1 MKNILVFILF
11 PLLSFSQL
19 ISYELIQTWSIDDV
33 QDVYN
38 FSSIPSYAGDVNY
51 QVEGYKVSYYS
62 SDHNGNQVIATGAIY
77 IPINS
82 KCSHPVIS
90 WQHGTIVSDYSAPS
104 YQIDSGNFIG
114 ILAASHGYIV
124 LMSDYLGLGDGDGD
138 HYYCHSDTEA
148 SSVIDL
154 ISSSYNF
161 FDLVGVSNN
170 DQLFLMGYSQGG
182 HATLATV
189 RELEETSSN
198 NFQITASCP
207 MAGPYSMSN
216 AQVEMLNVVYPN
228 PGYFPYVIFSYQ
240 NVYGNLY
247 NSPSEIFKT
256 GYENILDLYDGTFSM
271 DYINEEIWSIAQN
284 IYDLSPSQFTPL
296 DMIKE
301 DYYNDYLNNSTHP
314 FKVAL
319 EDNDLINFIPQSS
332 MRLIH
337 CNGDDNVPFQN
348 SVLAYEAFYPY
359 ALNELEL
366 LDGGNFNHSE
376 CALISIISAKLYF
389 DTIANFCEDLG
400 LNSSELL
407 YENGVNFFN
416 LLGQSVTSINKK
428 NNILFKIYDSGVVK
442 KIIKVQ

>member
-1 MKNILVFILF
+1 MKKIIVFTLF
-11 PLLSFSQL
+11 PLLSFCQL

-62 SDHNGNQVIATGAIY
+62 SDYNGNQVVATGAIY

-104 YQIDSGNFIG
+104 YQINSGNFIG

-138 HYYCHSDTEA
+138 HYYCHSETEA

-154 ISSSYNF
+154 ISSSYDF
-161 FDLVGVSNN
+161 FDLVGVDNN

-207 MAGPYSMSN
+207 MAGPYSMSD
-216 AQVEMLNVVYPN
+216 AQVDMLNVVYPN

-314 FKVAL
+314 FKIAL
-319 EDNDLINFIPQSS
+319 EDNDLINFIPQSP

-337 CNGDDNVPFQN
+337 CNGDDNVPYQN
-348 SVLAYEAFYPY
+348 SVVAYEAFFPY
-359 ALNELEL
+359 VSNELEL

-389 DTIANFCEDLG
+389 DTLASFCEDLN
-400 LNSSELL
+400 LNSSELV
-407 YENGVNFFN
+407 YEQDLNFYN
-416 LLGQSVTSINKK
+416 LLGQSVTPTNK

>member
-1 MKNILVFILF
+1 MKKIIVFTLF
-11 PLLSFSQL
+11 PLLSFCQL

-38 FSSIPSYAGDVNY
+38 FSSVPSYAGDVNY

-62 SDHNGNQVIATGAIY
+62 TDHAGNQVVTTGAIY
-77 IPINS
+77 IPIDS

-90 WQHGTIVSDYSAPS
+90 WQHGTIVSDFSAPS

-124 LMSDYLGLGDGDGD
+124 LMSDYLGLGDGEGN
-138 HYYCHSDTEA
+138 HNYCHSKTEA
-148 SSVIDL
+148 LSVIDL
-154 ISSSYNF
+154 ISSSYDF
-161 FDLVGVSNN
+161 FDLVGVDNN

-189 RELEETSSN
+189 KELEEVNN

-207 MAGPYSMSN
+207 MAGPYSMSD

-240 NVYGNLY
+240 NVYENLY
-247 NSPSEIFKT
+247 NDPSEIFKP
-256 GYENILDLYDGTFSM
+256 GFENILDLYDGTFSM

-284 IYDLSPSQFTPL
+284 VYSLSPSQFTPL

-301 DYYNDYLNNSTHP
+301 DYYNDYLNDSAHP
-314 FKVAL
+314 FKIAL
-319 EDNDLINFIPQSS
+319 EDNDLINFIPQSP

-348 SVLAYEAFYPY
+348 SVVAYESFYPY
-359 ALNELEL
+359 VSNELEL

-389 DTIANFCEDLG
+389 DTLANFCEDLN
-400 LNSSELL
+400 LNSSEL
-407 YENGVNFFN
+407 VNEHDVNLFN
-416 LLGQSVTSINKK
+416 LLGQSVKVESK
-428 NNILFKIYDSGVVK
+428 NNVLFKIYDSGLVK
-442 KIIKVQ
+442 KIIQVQ

>member
-1 MKNILVFILF
+1 MKKIIVFALF
-11 PLLSFSQL
+11 PLLSFCQL

-38 FSSIPSYAGDVNY
+38 FSSIPPYAGDVNY

-62 SDHNGNQVIATGAIY
+62 SDYNGNQVVATGAIY

-104 YQIDSGNFIG
+104 YQINSGNFIG

-138 HYYCHSDTEA
+138 HYYCHSETEA

-154 ISSSYNF
+154 ISSSYDF
-161 FDLVGVSNN
+161 FDLVGVGNN
-170 DQLFLMGYSQGG
+170 DQLFLMEYSQGG

-207 MAGPYSMSN
+207 MAGPYSMSDV
-216 AQVEMLNVVYPN
+216 QVDMLNVVYPN

-247 NSPSEIFKT
+247 NSPSEIFKA

-301 DYYNDYLNNSTHP
+301 DYYNDYLNNLTHP
-314 FKVAL
+314 FKIAL
-319 EDNDLINFIPQSS
+319 EDNDLINFIPQSP

-348 SVLAYEAFYPY
+348 SVVAYEAFFPY
-359 ALNELEL
+359 VSNELEL

-389 DTIANFCEDLG
+389 DTLASFCEDLN
-400 LNSSELL
+400 LNSSELV
-407 YENGVNFFN
+407 YEQDLNFYN
-416 LLGQSVTSINKK
+416 LLGQSVTPINK

-442 KIIKVQ
+442 KIIKIQ